1 MDILFICKQVFEVD
15 LKGLQIWD
23 DRRIQVFN
31 DTLMLMMFN
40 MHEGEEYMH
49 IYVDVDP
56 ISSSLTFR
64 MPKYYSGKPN
74 DGRSPGTKYFLAY
87 DDDVK

>member
-1 MDILFICKQVFEVD
+1 
-15 LKGLQIWD
+15 
-23 DRRIQVFN
+23 
-31 DTLMLMMFN
+31 

-49 IYVDVDP
+49 IYVDVDL